1 MPVFISYRHAERLYA
16 FILNERLQLEGIDTC
31 LELFDAEAHQTT
43 SDVSGIFLHNL
54 SSCSHMIVVLGDAA
68 ATNQTWW
75 LPFGLGMASA
85 LDRRIALYQ
94 TTEAPP
100 PDYLQK
106 WPVLGC
112 RDHIDLLVGA
122 YHDESAFSGLRG
134 AEDHMVSA
142 DVFHTDLKAR
152 IRRGY

>member
-1 MPVFISYRHAERLYA
+1 MPVFISYRHTERLYA

-43 SDVSGIFLHNL
+43 SDVYGIFQHNL
-54 SSCSHMIVVLGDAA
+54 TSCSHMIVVLGDAA
-68 ATNQTWW
+68 SNDTWW

-85 LDRRIALYQ
+85 HNRRIALYQ
-94 TTEAPP
+94 STEVPP
-100 PDYLQK
+100 PEYLQK

-112 RDHIDLLVGA
+112 RDQIDLFVGA
-122 YHDESAFSGLRG
+122 YHDEKTFSGLGG